1 MFEFAHISEAQNLGD
16 MVTKILYEYGESTG
30 IDVIPYIIQAAN
42 NNTQASLSYVNNAF
56 KLTLLENNSNQLQS
70 LVQSNMSQSTRD
82 DLNKVISFNLKEDG
96 GVPISNLSK
105 ESLSIIDQYLDKE
118 FSNNPKLDENIELKQ
133 VHGKI
138 TSALE

>member
-1 MFEFAHISEAQNLGD
+1 
-16 MVTKILYEYGESTG
+16 
-30 IDVIPYIIQAAN
+30 
-42 NNTQASLSYVNNAF
+42 
-56 KLTLLENNSNQLQS
+56 
-70 LVQSNMSQSTRD
+70 MSQSTRD

-138 TSALE
+138 TSALEWRMIFSFLKEKPNNSCKLLGFSIKFSGYSYLMLRTII

>member
-1 MFEFAHISEAQNLGD
+1 
-16 MVTKILYEYGESTG
+16 
-30 IDVIPYIIQAAN
+30 
-42 NNTQASLSYVNNAF
+42 
-56 KLTLLENNSNQLQS
+56 
-70 LVQSNMSQSTRD
+70 MSQSTRD

>member
-1 MFEFAHISEAQNLGD
+1 MASFNVS
-16 MVTKILYEYGESTG
+16 IL
-30 IDVIPYIIQAAN
+30 
-42 NNTQASLSYVNNAF
+42 F
-56 KLTLLENNSNQLQS
+56 KTPP
-70 LVQSNMSQSTRD
+70 
-82 DLNKVISFNLKEDG
+82 NKVISFNLKEDG